1 MKNYYEILEVD
12 KKASEEIIEKAY
24 RALVKRYHPD
34 LQNGEIKEEY
44 EEKMKLINE
53 AYDILSNDFKRKQYD
68 EGLQREEISK
78 EEYERLLQE
87 NNILRQELDTIGEQY
102 KNQYKDEGS
111 INNMS
116 RVLNEQI
123 NRARQQAYQDAY
135 VEDMKNRGY
144 RIKYKHDF
152 KYYLKLVGVLL
163 ATALIMLLI
172 YQIPFVKRFFQN
184 LYEENVIFQAI
195 VDVIVNTFKAGF

>member
-24 RALVKRYHPD
+24 RTLAKRYHPD
-34 LQNGEIKEEY
+34 LQNGEIKKEH
-44 EEKMKLINE
+44 EEKMKTINE

-68 EGLQREEISK
+68 EELENETISI
-78 EEYERLLQE
+78 EEYNRLLQE
-87 NNILRQELDTIGEQY
+87 NNILRQQLNNVVTQR
-102 KNQYKDEGS
+102 DEGS

-144 RIKYKHDF
+144 RVKFKHDF

-163 ATALIMLLI
+163 ATALIMFLI
-172 YQIPFVKRFFQN
+172 YQIPIVKRFFQN
-184 LYEENVIFQAI
+184 LYEENIIFQAI
-195 VDVIVNTFKAGF
+195 VDVIVNTFKTGF

>member
-12 KKASEEIIEKAY
+12 KNASEEIIEKAY
-24 RALVKRYHPD
+24 KTLAKRYHPD
-34 LQNGEIKEEY
+34 LQNGETKKEY

-68 EGLQREEISK
+68 EGLENETISM
-78 EEYERLLQE
+78 EEYKRVLQE
-87 NNILRQELDTIGEQY
+87 NNMLRQQLNNVVTQR
-102 KNQYKDEGS
+102 DEGS
-111 INNMS
+111 INNMG

-152 KYYLKLVGVLL
+152 KYYLKLVGLFF
-163 ATALIMLLI
+163 AAALIIFLI
-172 YQIPFVKRFFQN
+172 YQIPFVKRFFHN

-195 VDVIVNTFKAGF
+195 VDVIVNTFKTGF

>member
-12 KKASEEIIEKAY
+12 KNASEEIIEKAY
-24 RALVKRYHPD
+24 RTLAKRYHPD
-34 LQNGEIKEEY
+34 LQDGEMKKEN
-44 EEKMKLINE
+44 EEKMKAINE
-53 AYDILSNDFKRKQYD
+53 AYDVLSNDFKRKQYD
-68 EGLQREEISK
+68 EGLEKETISI
-78 EEYERLLQE
+78 EEYNRVLQE
-87 NNILRQELDTIGEQY
+87 NNILRQQLNNVVTQR
-102 KNQYKDEGS
+102 DEGS
-111 INNMS
+111 INNMG

-144 RIKYKHDF
+144 RVKYKHDF
-152 KYYLKLVGVLL
+152 KYYLKLVGVIL
-163 ATALIMLLI
+163 ATALIMFLI

-195 VDVIVNTFKAGF
+195 VDVIVNTFKTGF